1 MSISFRMEFINKI
14 ITKLKQQI
22 ETLSKNNQTIKF
34 IDVYEIQDKWKDAL
48 YIDNDFMFTDYN
60 GYPLVIRKL
69 STWINSIM

>member
-34 IDVYEIQDKWKDAL
+34 IDVYEIQDKWKDEL
-48 YIDNDFMFTDYN
+48 YIDNDFVFTDYN
-60 GYPLVIRKL
+60 G
-69 STWINSIM
+69 